1 VSITEKKTGLNQE
14 TDQIESSISKKEEP
28 IMNADTNTIN
38 SRIIPAEKLLAITSK
53 IGRDVSFEGN
63 FLSADPNAGL
73 HLEGRF
79 QGAIRFENGG
89 VIHVGAGAVI
99 SKGQI
104 VADHIFIEGTFEGDL
119 HARKSLE
126 ITGTGVVSGS
136 ILYDEN
142 LDLHA
147 GARMKAT
154 MEFSGDMG
162 ERGGKE
168 VKVAEVPVEAPQAIE
183 ERTLPGGRNFAEETS
198 RVLNLQPFGRAV
210 A

>member
-1 VSITEKKTGLNQE
+1 MNSNITTT
-14 TDQIESSISKKEEP
+14 TDAIK
-28 IMNADTNTIN
+28 
-38 SRIIPAEKLLAITSK
+38 SRIIPSEKLSSITSK
-53 IGRDVSFEGN
+53 IGPDVSFEGN
-63 FLSADPNAGL
+63 FVSADLNAGL

-89 VIHVGAGAVI
+89 VIHVGRGAVI

-104 VADHIFIEGTFEGDL
+104 VADHIFIEGNFEGDL

-136 ILYDEN
+136 IVYDAN

-162 ERGGKE
+162 EQGNKE
-168 VKVAEVPVEAPQAIE
+168 VKDTEALAEGPKAAEMRQI
-183 ERTLPGGRNFAEETS
+183 GRNFADETS
-198 RVLNLQPFGRAV
+198 RVLNLPPLGRAV

>member
-1 VSITEKKTGLNQE
+1 MTSNIT
-14 TDQIESSISKKEEP
+14 
-28 IMNADTNTIN
+28 TNTIN

-53 IGRDVSFEGN
+53 IGLDVSFEGN
-63 FLSADPNAGL
+63 FVSADPNAGL
-73 HLEGRF
+73 HLEGQF

-89 VIHVGAGAVI
+89 VIHVGRGAVI

-104 VADHIFIEGTFEGDL
+104 VADHIFIEGIFEGDL
-119 HARKSLE
+119 HARKSVE
-126 ITGTGVVSGS
+126 ITGTGVVSGT
-136 ILYDEN
+136 IIYDEN

-162 ERGGKE
+162 GRGGKE
-168 VKVAEVPVEAPQAIE
+168 AKAADVPEEAPQANE
-183 ERTLPGGRNFAEETS
+183 ERTPPGETS
-198 RVLNLQPFGRAV
+198 RVLNMPPFSRAV